1 MGVTP
6 RKIDVTPNL
15 YNPQNILLILKCMNL
30 FEEFKRFI
38 LRGNILDLAIAV
50 IIGTAFGK
58 VTSSLVNDILM
69 PPIGLMLGQVDFK
82 YLKFVLKE
90 TSSAG
95 EAVTIN
101 YGMFTQTIVDFMII
115 AFTVFIVFK
124 VYKKLQ
130 REENEEPDPSHEQTK
145 EEILLTE
152 IRDLLKEN
160 KS

>member
-1 MGVTP
+1 
-6 RKIDVTPNL
+6 
-15 YNPQNILLILKCMNL
+15 MNL
-30 FEEFKRFI
+30 LEEFKRFI

-69 PPIGLMLGQVDFK
+69 PPIGFILGQVDFK
-82 YLKFVLKE
+82 DLKLVIKE
-90 TSSAG
+90 TSATG
-95 EAVTIN
+95 EAITIN
-101 YGMFTQTIVDFMII
+101 YGMFTQTVVDFVII
-115 AFTVFIVFK
+115 AFTIFIVFK

-130 REENEEPDPSHEQTK
+130 REENKETDPSDKQTK